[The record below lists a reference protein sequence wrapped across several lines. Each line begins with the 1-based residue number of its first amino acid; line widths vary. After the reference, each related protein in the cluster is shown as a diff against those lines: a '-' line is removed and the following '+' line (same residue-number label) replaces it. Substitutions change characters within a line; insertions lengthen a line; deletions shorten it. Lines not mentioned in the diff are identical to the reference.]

1 MRQTNVTRYGDNIV
15 VANHPQ
21 VTHQDDNSRRTL
33 RFELIARITKLIG
46 SDLNIDSLLQR
57 AADAMHEVL
66 KFPAVDIP
74 LLDPADPSILVVHIR
89 GGSYKQD
96 IQQVDRL
103 SINAGLMG
111 AAVRERRTILV
122 NDVANDSRYVKPPH
136 VKAPLAELVVP
147 IMLRGDVLGV
157 LNVEGHERFDD
168 LDCMS
173 LQIIAEIL
181 AMAIGNA
188 KLMEESRVTAVRRER
203 GRIAIE
209 LHDHATQMLT
219 AIHLSA
225 SALPDLFRTQ
235 PTVALERAGR
245 LQQLAQSA
253 LTDMRGML
261 RELTPVARPLSDV
274 SKQSVANLRLAG
286 LYNVGLAGEL
296 AKDLVTLV
304 PDSIQTNIS
313 DHGYVPQRLE
323 RELELLKIC
332 HEAIINC
339 VKHARATRLQ
349 ITLAVDGTGVS
360 ISICDNGIGMTA
372 QPQEGLGL
380 GSIRDRVLRLSGELR
395 YEQVEP
401 CGTRV
406 TVRVVRMDRTE

>member
-1 MRQTNVTRYGDNIV
+1 MRQTNFIHSDNIV
-15 VANHPQ
+15 VANYPHVPQ
-21 VTHQDDNSRRTL
+21 QDDNNRRSV
-33 RFELIARITKLIG
+33 RFELIARIAKLIG

-74 LLDPADPSILVVHIR
+74 LLDPADPSILVVRIR
-89 GGSYKQD
+89 GGSYKND
-96 IQQVDRL
+96 IKQVDRL

-122 NDVANDSRYVKPPH
+122 NDVAHDPRYVKPPH
-136 VKAPLAELVVP
+136 VKPPLAELVVP
-147 IMLRGDVLGV
+147 IILRGAVLGV
-157 LNVEGHERFDD
+157 LNVEGHQRFDD

-188 KLMEESRVTAVRRER
+188 QLMEESRMTAVRRER

-235 PTVALERAGR
+235 PIVAAERAGR
-245 LQQLAQSA
+245 LQHLAQSA

-261 RELTPVARPLSDV
+261 RELAPVARPLSDV

-286 LYNVGLAGEL
+286 LYKVGLVGEL
-296 AKDLVTLV
+296 AKDLAALV
-304 PDSIQTNIS
+304 PDSIQMNIT
-313 DHGYVPQRLE
+313 DHGYVAQRLE

-349 ITLAVDGTGVS
+349 ITLTTEGNGVA
-360 ISICDNGIGMTA
+360 IDICDDGIGMAA
-372 QPQEGLGL
+372 QPLEGLGL
-380 GSIRDRVLRLSGELR
+380 GSMRDRVLRLGGELLFER
-395 YEQVEP
+395 SEP